1 MKHPTRSHEVHSD
14 ADPLLWPHCG
24 HAGLLVPDDKRIGS
38 KLTSKDGSACS
49 CLVSQMQRNGSE
61 VVYVLMGGKSK
72 PELRDIPDHYSKVV
86 FEEAD

>member
-38 KLTSKDGSACS
+38 ELTSKDGSA
-49 CLVSQMQRNGSE
+49 LKLLGLTNAAEWVR
-61 VVYVLMGGKSK
+61 GG
-72 PELRDIPDHYSKVV
+72 LCADGRKV
-86 FEEAD
+86 DT